1 MSIWPSPRRQRKLEE
16 PRSTFHDKPLSA
28 KMRGSVLPSN
38 LLSSCSPGTTHDYAI
53 GRAGPSQLSSVAPHA
68 RAKEGA
74 VARHK

>member
-1 MSIWPSPRRQRKLEE
+1 MSIWPSPWSAKETG
-16 PRSTFHDKPLSA
+16 RSAFHLHGKPLSA

-38 LLSSCSPGTTHDYAI
+38 LLSSCSRGTTHDYAI
-53 GRAGPSQLSSVAPHA
+53 GRAGPSLLSSVAPHA